1 MKKCPNCYAHLPND
15 LESCPMCGTS
25 VKDAEILPDDPKP
38 VSAPA
43 DDNTDSIP
51 STDQSNAASS
61 AESAKRFCPFCG
73 KELQTV
79 GATFCPFCGK
89 ELNASAS
96 APSAPVNPPTYTAPQ
111 TSPKKNR
118 KICPNCGMIYY
129 GERTE
134 CPDCHVKLLAKEET
148 VIQPKNKSNSN
159 QRKLLCPQCQAVYT
173 GNQTVCPHCHVP
185 LVDYYT
191 KAPSSSSGY
200 QNDAN
205 GCLIVAA
212 FLLPVIGFI
221 IAAVNYSNGNQNAGG
236 SYLKAAIAGII
247 VNVVLIILLAA
258 CGAFSGPTYYYY

>member
-15 LESCPMCGTS
+15 LENCPMCGTS
-25 VKDAEILPDDPKP
+25 VKDAESLPDDPA
-38 VSAPA
+38 SA
-43 DDNTDSIP
+43 
-51 STDQSNAASS
+51 S
-61 AESAKRFCPFCG
+61 AEASADISGGEKRFCPFCG
-73 KELQTV
+73 KELQTA

-111 TSPKKNR
+111 ASPKKNR

-173 GNQTVCPHCHVP
+173 DNQTVCPHCHVP

-191 KAPSSSSGY
+191 KTPSSSGY

-205 GCLIVAA
+205 GCLIVVA
-212 FLLPVIGFI
+212 FLLPIIGFI
-221 IAAVNYSNGNQNAGG
+221 IAAVNYSNGNQNAGS

-247 VNVVLIILLAA
+247 VNVVLLMILAA
-258 CGAFSGPTYYYY
+258 CGAFSGPTYYY